1 MPHAQIKPRKLSLSK
16 MLRRTLHFRIGSK
29 PEVTA
34 VQQRWPVHLNQR
46 TLCNALYVMRFAAFT
61 APKSPTEI
69 ALAIPDGIMHFRAV
83 GIDRS
88 ASID

>member
-1 MPHAQIKPRKLSLSK
+1 MRFK
-16 MLRRTLHFRIGSK
+16 
-29 PEVTA
+29 
-34 VQQRWPVHLNQR
+34 
-46 TLCNALYVMRFAAFT
+46 VMRFAAFT

-69 ALAIPDGIMHFRAV
+69 ALAIPDGLMHFRAV

>member
-1 MPHAQIKPRKLSLSK
+1 
-16 MLRRTLHFRIGSK
+16 
-29 PEVTA
+29 
-34 VQQRWPVHLNQR
+34 
-46 TLCNALYVMRFAAFT
+46 MRFAAFA

-69 ALAIPDGIMHFRAV
+69 ALAIPDGIMHLRAV